1 MAWKPPVRLPPF
13 HSITTVLLPHI
24 GNFNSLEP
32 LEIVSDYINP
42 STIKIKKPKKKKPKT
57 ITRMSALLEDHTIAE
72 NDTPGGVTISVDEVA
87 PIPLASTKRTY
98 NEDSGL
104 GDDEELQ
111 ELLAQRRR
119 TALKKRKISRPEDI
133 VQNIRRSGD
142 DENLDASENGGL
154 VIDDTSEFVRA
165 LEMSQLE
172 AAPMQKGLLHD
183 EQSPG
188 KMEIEATDN
197 FEDTEMP
204 DDMLM
209 MVEHDKESNEAVPS
223 LDLEDEPII
232 GGGSLAAT
240 LAALKRTGT
249 FPSFLNLTISQVN
262 LEKEQFR
269 VTLQWET

>member
-1 MAWKPPVRLPPF
+1 MTRLE
-13 HSITTVLLPHI
+13 
-24 GNFNSLEP
+24 G
-32 LEIVSDYINP
+32 
-42 STIKIKKPKKKKPKT
+42 
-57 ITRMSALLEDHTIAE
+57 SA
-72 NDTPGGVTISVDEVA
+72 ISVDDVT

-119 TALKKRKISRPEDI
+119 TALKKRKVSRPEDI
-133 VQNIRRSGD
+133 VRNIRRSGN

-154 VIDDTSEFVRA
+154 VIDETSEFVRA

-172 AAPMQKGLLHD
+172 VAPMQKGLLHN
-183 EQSPG
+183 EENLG
-188 KMEIEATDN
+188 EMEIEATDN

-204 DDMLM
+204 DEMLM
-209 MVEHDKESNEAVPS
+209 TAGDVKESNTVVPS

-249 FPSFLNLTISQVN
+249 FPGSLFHLTVFQVN
-262 LEKEQFR
+262 LEKERFR
-269 VTLQWET
+269 VTLPWET